1 MNAIA
6 STPGTRRLFTSSIVA
21 RLPLTMFSIGLL
33 VHAQHL
39 TGSFAV
45 AGIVTGAYAVALG
58 LGGPLLGTLVDR
70 RGQTSV
76 LLVSAV
82 ATAGLAGAVAALP
95 VGAPV
100 PVLVALASAIG
111 LASPPLGAC
120 LRALLPGLLSDADA
134 LRSAYA
140 VEASASELTWIAGPP
155 LALGLGALWST
166 GAALGAGGVVLLAG
180 TLAFAVQPASRR
192 WRPEPAGPRPRGGSL
207 GTPAMRTLVALLVA
221 VGVLF
226 GAAEVAVAASAET
239 LGSAAAAGPLLGLW
253 GLGSLVGGV
262 LVVRLGGGS
271 GALGLTVMLGV
282 LAAGHLALAAAA
294 GSLVALGAVLLVAGA
309 AIAPTYSIV
318 YAMVDEAA
326 PAGTVTEAFAW
337 LGTAVAIG
345 ASAGAASAGVVAEH
359 AGPAAAFVLAGG
371 AGALALLTA
380 ALRGRTLG
388 AAQLSGSSSS
398 SVSSTWSAPAASS
411 ASAS

>member
-1 MNAIA
+1 MHAIA
-6 STPGTRRLFTSSIVA
+6 STPGTRRLFASSIVA

-76 LLVSAV
+76 LVASAAATTGLACAV
-82 ATAGLAGAVAALP
+82 AVLP

-100 PVLVALASAIG
+100 PLLVALASAIG
-111 LASPPLGAC
+111 LATPPLGAC
-120 LRALLPGLLSDADA
+120 LRALFPGLLPDPDA

-155 LALGLGALWST
+155 LALGVGALWST
-166 GAALGAGGVVLLAG
+166 GAALAVGGVVLLAG
-180 TLAFAVQPASRR
+180 TVVFAVQPASRH

-207 GTPAMRTLVALLVA
+207 RTPAMRTLVALLVA

-226 GAAEVAVAASAET
+226 GAAEVAVAAAAET
-239 LGSAAAAGPLLGLW
+239 LGSAAAAGPLLGMW
-253 GLGSLVGGV
+253 GLGSLAGGV
-262 LVVRLGGGS
+262 LAVRLGGGR
-271 GALGLTVMLGV
+271 GAIGLTVMLGA

-294 GSLVALGAVLLVAGA
+294 GSIVALGAVLLVAGA

-345 ASAGAASAGVVAEH
+345 ASAGAASAGVVADH

-388 AAQLSGSSSS
+388 AVQPIGSSSS
-398 SVSSTWSAPAASS
+398 SVSTTWSAPAASS
-411 ASAS
+411 AAAS

>member
-1 MNAIA
+1 M
-6 STPGTRRLFTSSIVA
+6 
-21 RLPLTMFSIGLL
+21 
-33 VHAQHL
+33 
-39 TGSFAV
+39 
-45 AGIVTGAYAVALG
+45 
-58 LGGPLLGTLVDR
+58 
-70 RGQTSV
+70 
-76 LLVSAV
+76 
-82 ATAGLAGAVAALP
+82 
-95 VGAPV
+95 
-100 PVLVALASAIG
+100 
-111 LASPPLGAC
+111 LGA
-120 LRALLPGLLSDADA
+120 
-134 LRSAYA
+134 
-140 VEASASELTWIAGPP
+140 
-155 LALGLGALWST
+155 
-166 GAALGAGGVVLLAG
+166 
-180 TLAFAVQPASRR
+180 
-192 WRPEPAGPRPRGGSL
+192 
-207 GTPAMRTLVALLVA
+207 
-221 VGVLF
+221 
-226 GAAEVAVAASAET
+226 
-239 LGSAAAAGPLLGLW
+239 
-253 GLGSLVGGV
+253 
-262 LVVRLGGGS
+262 
-271 GALGLTVMLGV
+271 

-294 GSLVALGAVLLVAGA
+294 GSIAALGAVLVVAGA